1 MLIKSQRFS
10 LASKRETCQS
20 EIEIEVVIIDVAETE
35 IERPKKKQKQ
45 YYSDKQKCHTL
56 KIPLLINQRTL
67 EIICAAIRKGKEHD
81 FRILE
86 KVKLRLCQGLRS

>member
-20 EIEIEVVIIDVAETE
+20 ETEIEVVIIDVAETE

-45 YYSDKQKCHTL
+45 YYSGQAKMSH
-56 KIPLLINQRTL
+56 
-67 EIICAAIRKGKEHD
+67 
-81 FRILE
+81 
-86 KVKLRLCQGLRS
+86 VKNTTAN